1 MQSLSTVVCRPMVT
15 SGQPTEKIKKLKLLK
30 YITTTN
36 NTLSLLSTQ
45 PWVGLFH
52 EITYFLYPSQS

>member
-1 MQSLSTVVCRPMVT
+1 MQSLSTVVCRPTVT
-15 SGQPTEKIKKLKLLK
+15 SDQSTEKIKKLKLKK
-30 YITTTN
+30 YLTATN
-36 NTLSLLSTQ
+36 NALSLLSTQ